1 MKEIKFSQL
10 IDESYNDEKTKLLNC
25 LNKISKCN
33 DVITTDY
40 IYTKE
45 PLRIYDLLD
54 RDEYIRTRANEVPKE
69 DGGWDYH
76 NNKCSYDLYYIL
88 LDNNNLLVVERKA
101 SIDCRPGDF
110 IGIRVLLYPNADQ
123 FIVKTYK
130 GHMPDIPYINIE
142 DNTGKLISEFYFE
155 MPDGAFEH
163 LNNIS
168 LKEAITPVNIERLTK
183 KYQDENQDP
192 EITLIKKQ

>member
-10 IDESYNDEKTKLLNC
+10 NDGAYNGEKTKLLNC
-25 LNKISKCN
+25 LNEISKYN
-33 DVITTDY
+33 DAITTDY

-45 PLRIYDLLD
+45 PLRIYNLLD
-54 RDEYIRTRANEVPKE
+54 GNEYIRTRANEVPRE

-88 LDNNNLLVVERKA
+88 LDNNNLLVVEQKA
-101 SIDCRPGDF
+101 SIDCLPGDF
-110 IGIRVLLYPNADQ
+110 IGVRFLLYPNADQ

-155 MPDGAFEH
+155 MPDNAFKH

-168 LKEAITPVNIERLTK
+168 LNEAITPINIERLTK
-183 KYQDENQDP
+183 KYQDEDQ
-192 EITLIKKQ
+192 ELKIELLKKQ